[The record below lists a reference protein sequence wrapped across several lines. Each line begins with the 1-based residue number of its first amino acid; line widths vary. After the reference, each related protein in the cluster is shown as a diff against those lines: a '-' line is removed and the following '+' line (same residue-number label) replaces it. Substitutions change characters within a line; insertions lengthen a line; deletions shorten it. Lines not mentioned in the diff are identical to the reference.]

1 LCAIRKTDN
10 YYQKNFKKVLT
21 KGFVFGILTKLSL
34 RQALRQRQDSE
45 KLNIKRIER
54 RKTFEKGVD
63 KRDEV
68 W

>member
-1 LCAIRKTDN
+1 
-10 YYQKNFKKVLT
+10 VLT

-45 KLNIKRIER
+45 KLNIERIER